1 MSKHDFKTKVST
13 LIQRRIEDQ
22 NVANYENNKQDY
34 RKRFVKK
41 EEGSGKWFDG
51 IWVRTSCFCRN
62 QFFLFLQL
70 IFCVFF
76 FSYSFFNLSFW
87 PSQSEILAA
96 PFSGVLYRP
105 RHLIVHQASK
115 SFVTTILG
123 FCLKRLISWFL
134 LKSST
139 IFVACVCTIVHN
151 SFMT

>member
-62 QFFLFLQL
+62 QFFYSYSLFS
-70 IFCVFF
+70 VYF
-76 FSYSFFNLSFW
+76 FSLTSIYSQFF
-87 PSQSEILAA
+87 
-96 PFSGVLYRP
+96 
-105 RHLIVHQASK
+105 
-115 SFVTTILG
+115 
-123 FCLKRLISWFL
+123 
-134 LKSST
+134 
-139 IFVACVCTIVHN
+139 
-151 SFMT
+151 

>member
-1 MSKHDFKTKVST
+1 VSKHDFKTKVST

-76 FSYSFFNLSFW
+76 FSYSFFNLSF
-87 PSQSEILAA
+87 
-96 PFSGVLYRP
+96 
-105 RHLIVHQASK
+105 
-115 SFVTTILG
+115 
-123 FCLKRLISWFL
+123 
-134 LKSST
+134 
-139 IFVACVCTIVHN
+139 
-151 SFMT
+151 